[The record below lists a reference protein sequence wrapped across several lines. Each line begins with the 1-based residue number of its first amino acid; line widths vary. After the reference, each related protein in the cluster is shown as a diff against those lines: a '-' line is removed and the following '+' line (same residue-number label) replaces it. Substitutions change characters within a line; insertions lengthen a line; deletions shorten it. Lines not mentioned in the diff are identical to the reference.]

1 MNSTPKL
8 SLIIARSF
16 RLVCRKYSAYL
27 TSKWDQLSAITAASA
42 VKIVLSFLGM
52 RSTESMQF
60 VRYSCCHVWCWLR
73 DTKTWQHL
81 KIILVFWSTPNPRFV
96 AAYKNKKGLGRKAA
110 INRCYKM
117 RCVDGKRILGNP
129 GATRRI
135 VSISSAALPQS
146 CVTSQKT
153 AAAETTRR
161 IRRDEATLYFRANIF
176 AIPSHAT
183 RCFGVCVTEEKSHLC
198 PFNLLDVRCSRVFD
212 RVKPEVDEKR
222 RSRDPWSSVISKRA
236 LNSMWQLFRFSSK
249 RKRKPLAAVYLCRC
263 YFPFFASIT

>member
-42 VKIVLSFLGM
+42 VKIVLFFLGM

-183 RCFGVCVTEEKSHLC
+183 RCFGVCVT
-198 PFNLLDVRCSRVFD
+198 
-212 RVKPEVDEKR
+212 VKPEVDEKR

>member
-161 IRRDEATLYFRANIF
+161 IRRDEAILYFRANIF

-183 RCFGVCVTEEKSHLC
+183 RCFGVCVTEEKSHYAHLIC
-198 PFNLLDVRCSRVFD
+198 WMFGVPEYSIELNRKSMKREDRETREALWYQSALWTPCDSSFASVAKGKENLWQQCTFAV
-212 RVKPEVDEKR
+212 
-222 RSRDPWSSVISKRA
+222 VIS
-236 LNSMWQLFRFSSK
+236 
-249 RKRKPLAAVYLCRC
+249 
-263 YFPFFASIT
+263 PFLHR